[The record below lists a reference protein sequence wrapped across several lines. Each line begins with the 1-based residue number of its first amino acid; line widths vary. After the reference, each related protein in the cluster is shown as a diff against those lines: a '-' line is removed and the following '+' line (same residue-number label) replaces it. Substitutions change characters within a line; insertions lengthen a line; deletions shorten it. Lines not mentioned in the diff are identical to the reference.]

1 MYSLDSYSVGQKIRK
16 ARKQKGLTVE
26 ELAKIICKSST
37 SLYKYERDIVV
48 PDLVT
53 TLEICNALDISVE
66 DLTDSDRIE
75 MNRETS
81 INPFPTNILYIY
93 YLAYESITEYR
104 LRITPENG
112 FMKVEFLL
120 DDDQV
125 YYIGTIE
132 SNSDLA
138 FINLKNYYAVNQC
151 FEKIQIVVNMKFC
164 NDAKNM
170 GVIMALREQIN
181 QPLIKTVVLTRK
193 PITDEE
199 KAEIKERLNLT
210 SAERKHIVDNG
221 FWYPDI
227 SNKSGFKSV

>member
-75 MNRETS
+75 INRETS

-93 YLAYESITEYR
+93 YLAYESIAEYR
-104 LRITPENG
+104 LKITPENG

-125 YYIGTIE
+125 YYI
-132 SNSDLA
+132 
-138 FINLKNYYAVNQC
+138 KNYYAVNQC

-181 QPLIKTVVLTRK
+181 QPLIKKVVLTRK